1 MMITCKVCNKEF
13 RAITNSHLRDKH
25 NLTLEQYLEKYPD
38 AILTS
43 LETREQIGKTNSKSY
58 EERYGLE
65 NALKLKQTRKI
76 KAIKQFE
83 DLAQKEIRKKHNW
96 KGYREIAGTNWTY
109 YKKGALRRGFEFD
122 ITIEYAW
129 DLFLEQDRKCA
140 LSGQDIG
147 FNIKT
152 GSLSKYGYQKNTAS
166 LDRIDSKKG
175 YVKGNIQIISYLAN
189 TMKNNAT
196 NEQLITFSKNVLK
209 IHKSKI

>member
-25 NLTLEQYLEKYPD
+25 SLTLEQYLEKYPD

-96 KGYREIAGTNWTY
+96 KGYKEIAGTNWTY
-109 YKKGALRRGFEFD
+109 YKKGALKRGFEFD

-175 YVKGNIQIISYLAN
+175 YVRGNVQWLHKDLN
-189 TMKNNAT
+189 K
-196 NEQLITFSKNVLK
+196 LK
-209 IHKSKI
+209 SNLDEKEFIELCTLVSNMNKKA

>member
-25 NLTLEQYLEKYPD
+25 SLTLEQYLEKYPD

-96 KGYREIAGTNWTY
+96 KGYKEIAGTNWTY
-109 YKKGALRRGFEFD
+109 YKKGALRRGFKFD

-175 YVKGNIQIISYLAN
+175 YVRGNVQWLHKDLN
-189 TMKNNAT
+189 K
-196 NEQLITFSKNVLK
+196 LK
-209 IHKSKI
+209 SNLDEKEFIKLCTLVSNMNKKT

>member
-43 LETREQIGKTNSKSY
+43 LETREQIGRTNSRSY

-65 NALKLKQTRKI
+65 NALKLKQTRRF
-76 KAIKQFE
+76 KAVKQFE
-83 DLAQKEIRKKHNW
+83 DLTQKEIRKKHNW
-96 KGYREIAGTNWTY
+96 KGYEEIAGTNWTY
-109 YKKGALRRGFEFD
+109 YKKGALSRGFDFD

-129 DLFLEQDRKCA
+129 NLFLKQDRKCA
-140 LSGQDIG
+140 LSGQEIG
-147 FNIKT
+147 FNTKT
-152 GSLSKYGYQKNTAS
+152 GALSKYGYQKNTAS

-175 YVKGNIQIISYLAN
+175 YIIGNVQWLHKDIN
-189 TMKNNAT
+189 K
-196 NEQLITFSKNVLK
+196 LK
-209 IHKSKI
+209 SNLDEKKFIKLCTLVSNMNKKA

>member
-1 MMITCKVCNKEF
+1 MITCKVCNKEF

-25 NLTLEQYLEKYPD
+25 SLTLEQYLEKYPD

-96 KGYREIAGTNWTY
+96 KGYKEIAGTNWTY
-109 YKKGALRRGFEFD
+109 YKKGALRRGFKFD

-175 YVKGNIQIISYLAN
+175 YVKGNVQWLHKDLNKLKSNLDEKEFIKLCTLVSN
-189 TMKNNAT
+189 TNKKA
-196 NEQLITFSKNVLK
+196 
-209 IHKSKI
+209 

>member
-25 NLTLEQYLEKYPD
+25 SLTLEQYLEKYPD

-96 KGYREIAGTNWTY
+96 KGYKEIAGTNWTY
-109 YKKGALRRGFEFD
+109 YKKGALRRGFKFD

-175 YVKGNIQIISYLAN
+175 YVKGNVQWLHKDLNKLKSNLDEKEFIKLCTLVSN
-189 TMKNNAT
+189 TNKKA
-196 NEQLITFSKNVLK
+196 
-209 IHKSKI
+209 